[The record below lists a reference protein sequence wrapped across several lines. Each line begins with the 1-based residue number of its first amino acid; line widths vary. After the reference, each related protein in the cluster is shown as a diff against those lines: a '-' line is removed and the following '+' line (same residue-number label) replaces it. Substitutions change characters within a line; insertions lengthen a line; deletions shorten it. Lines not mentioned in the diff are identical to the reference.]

1 VTSLA
6 RSRFGIFVMGTG
18 FFVLFVRAPGQGV
31 APFAGWPASRTM
43 LGILAVVLFAAGCA
57 LMTWA
62 IRTLGKQWSFSARTV
77 EGHQLVTRGPFAIV
91 RNPIYASM
99 GLLLIAEAL
108 AFATPSR
115 LAVSLPLYV
124 AGAFLRIRAEEEL
137 MRAAF
142 GAQWDEYRRRV
153 PALIPWF

>member
-1 VTSLA
+1 
-6 RSRFGIFVMGTG
+6 MGTG

-31 APFAGWPASRTM
+31 EPFAGWPASRTM

-108 AFATPSR
+108 AFATPSPLFA
-115 LAVSLPLYV
+115 LAPPPSRP
-124 AGAFLRIRAEEEL
+124 
-137 MRAAF
+137 
-142 GAQWDEYRRRV
+142 
-153 PALIPWF
+153 PPT